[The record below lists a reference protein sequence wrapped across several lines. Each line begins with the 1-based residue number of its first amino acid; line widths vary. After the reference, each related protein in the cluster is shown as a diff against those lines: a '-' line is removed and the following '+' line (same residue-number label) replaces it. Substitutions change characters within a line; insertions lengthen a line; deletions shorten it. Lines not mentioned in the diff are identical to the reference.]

1 MVDYDFLSVYFYSVP
16 NLRFLQFIEPWNNYI
31 VSELLTTFPTNSLSW
46 DQLVKN
52 QDSTLKNLH
61 YGLIHN
67 GFETTCITGE
77 NQLFP
82 YIKHSF
88 IPTRYTLIQNGDL
101 ILADASEDRKDV
113 GRPVEMLDIG
123 NQKIVSGLHT
133 IHARNKTDLIVNGFK
148 GFYFQSSAMKRQIF
162 KIANGSKIYGI
173 SSSAFNELKMF
184 IPKKQEQKK
193 IIDLMIKIE
202 ERIQTQSK
210 IIEEYVILKNSL
222 IHRFFTMDN
231 PKVKLSTILTE
242 INIKNKNK
250 QIDTVLSVSNKLGFI
265 KQSEQFEDREVAS
278 DDTSNYKIVNKGDY
292 AYNPARINVGSIAR
306 LINYDKGII
315 SPMYSC
321 FKINEKK
328 ITYTYFDM
336 FLSSFSFKRQLNK
349 KLEGSVRQCLTFEG
363 MLSMDIELPC
373 IETQKSISNKIDML
387 NYKIKL
393 ESDYREALIKQKQ
406 FLLNNM
412 FI

>member
-1 MVDYDFLSVYFYSVP
+1 MKFLLIYVP
-16 NLRFLQFIEPWNNYI
+16 NLRFNGYTENWQKYRTIELGQMQRGKSKHRPRDDEKLYGGAYPFIQTGDIKKANLYIKEYERTYSNYGLSQSKLWSKGTLCITIAANIAETALLGLNACFPDSVIGWISNEKITNNIFIKYYFDFYKTQLKRLSVGGAQENLNLDKLENVYFHI
-31 VSELLTTFPTNSLSW
+31 PTLPEQNDITNLLTKI
-46 DQLVKN
+46 DE
-52 QDSTLKNLH
+52 
-61 YGLIHN
+61 LI
-67 GFETTCITGE
+67 ET
-77 NQLFP
+77 
-82 YIKHSF
+82 
-88 IPTRYTLIQNGDL
+88 
-101 ILADASEDRKDV
+101 
-113 GRPVEMLDIG
+113 
-123 NQKIVSGLHT
+123 
-133 IHARNKTDLIVNGFK
+133 
-148 GFYFQSSAMKRQIF
+148 QI
-162 KIANGSKIYGI
+162 
-173 SSSAFNELKMF
+173 
-184 IPKKQEQKK
+184 
-193 IIDLMIKIE
+193 
-202 ERIQTQSK
+202 K